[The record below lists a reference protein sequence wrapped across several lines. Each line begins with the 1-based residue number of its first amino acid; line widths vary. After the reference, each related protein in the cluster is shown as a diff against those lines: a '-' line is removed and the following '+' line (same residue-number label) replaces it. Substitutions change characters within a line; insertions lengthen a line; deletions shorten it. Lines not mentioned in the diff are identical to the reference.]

1 MKTRFRHLR
10 DDERG
15 MSFVFVGMGFMAFM
29 AATVLAV
36 DVGMLMTARNQAQTS
51 ADAGA
56 LSGANALAFKD
67 FSDHSATGPA
77 VTGAISAAQ
86 TNLVMGQ
93 APSVTPTDVTF
104 PFDATTSA
112 FDQVQ
117 VNVYRT
123 AARTN
128 PLATLIAGMFGS
140 PTADVQATATAV
152 AMPANEMS
160 CVLPF
165 TIPDKWIEHVDSN
178 GNPDGPWN
186 PSDTFDIA
194 AAQGQQ
200 LNAGAPFANPD
211 VYRAPGTTDP
221 TGYIPLPPSKGGDLG
236 TYLTLKPNSQN
247 TVTPSFYNPWD
258 IGGATGANEYSNNIG
273 GCNPTYTEPGQN
285 MVPETGNMVGPT
297 NDGVQALINSDPG
310 AYWDTG
316 CNCVKGS
323 AFPTSPRLRAIPLYD
338 PYIYAQDQHAGKSQS
353 TLTIVN
359 YIGFFISDYSGG
371 QVTGYIAPI
380 VGDFKK
386 GGPILNGSFARAI
399 MLVQ

>member
-1 MKTRFRHLR
+1 
-10 DDERG
+10 

-56 LSGANALAFKD
+56 LSGANALAFRS

-77 VTGAISAAQ
+77 VTGAVSAAQ
-86 TNLVMGQ
+86 GNLVMGQ
-93 APSVTPTDVTF
+93 APSVTPADVTF
-104 PFDATTSA
+104 PYDATTSS

-123 AARTN
+123 LARSN

-140 PTADVQATATAV
+140 ATADIQATATAV

-165 TIPDKWIEHVDSN
+165 TIPDKWIENVDSS

-186 PSDTFDIA
+186 SSDTFDIA
-194 AAQGQQ
+194 TAQGQH
-200 LNAGAPFANPD
+200 LNAGTPLANPD

-221 TGYIPLPPSKGGDLG
+221 LGPTGYVPKLPIDGGDVG
-236 TYLTLKPNSQN
+236 VYVQLKPGSQN

-258 IGGATGANEYSNNIG
+258 IGGTTGASAYSANIG
-273 GCNPTYTEPGQN
+273 GCNPTMTDVGQS
-285 MVPETGNMVGPT
+285 MLPETGNMVGPT
-297 NDGVQALINSDPG
+297 NTGVAALMALDPT
-310 AYWDTG
+310 ATWDTS
-316 CNCVKGS
+316 CTCVKNS
-323 AFPTSPRLRAIPLYD
+323 AFKVSPRLRAIPLYD
-338 PYIYAQDQHAGKSQS
+338 PYIYAQDQHSGKSQPN
-353 TLTIVN
+353 LQIVN
-359 YIGFFISDYSGG
+359 YIGFFIESVQAG
-371 QVTGYIAPI
+371 QVNGYIAPI
-380 VGDFKK
+380 MGSFKK
-386 GGPILNGSFARAI
+386 GGPILTGGFARAV
-399 MLVQ
+399 MLTQ